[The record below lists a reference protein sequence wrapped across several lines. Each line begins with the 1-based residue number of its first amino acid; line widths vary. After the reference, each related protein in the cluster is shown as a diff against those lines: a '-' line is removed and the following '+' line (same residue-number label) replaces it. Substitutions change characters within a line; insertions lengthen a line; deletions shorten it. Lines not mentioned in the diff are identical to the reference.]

1 MDVALPMEVNTVSKA
16 SVSFENSRTLF
27 GLVVKISSLH
37 EVIPTEQKI
46 RMSDERTAKVI
57 LVVEVIV
64 YREMF
69 QGLTQNNELYFRQIY
84 IKR

>member
-1 MDVALPMEVNTVSKA
+1 MEVNTVSKA
-16 SVSFENSRTLF
+16 SVSFEKLRILF

-37 EVIPTEQKI
+37 DVIPTEQKI

-64 YREMF
+64 YTEMF